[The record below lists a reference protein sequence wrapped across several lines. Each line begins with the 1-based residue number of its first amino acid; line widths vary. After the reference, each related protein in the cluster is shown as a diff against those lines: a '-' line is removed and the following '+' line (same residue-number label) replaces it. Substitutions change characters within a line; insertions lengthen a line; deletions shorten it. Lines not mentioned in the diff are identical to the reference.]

1 MPGVMKVDSWE
12 DRHSV
17 NSDYDPY
24 LVHKDQA
31 DLDMR
36 SSRSAYSNGYSSAD
50 QHSDFGAEEGPSYL
64 LEHLATFS
72 VGQQYALESPKDG
85 LRKLF
90 QMEKSKGIWT
100 QKMKMKLDRKWV
112 IIIDCE
118 NGDIVE
124 RFPMSLISDP
134 TAFTSDDPRELYNN
148 ILVFVV
154 QDDPTSSS
162 QQEHAEMHIFQCVRI
177 SAKEVVDDI
186 KAFMMG
192 KSRGRRSSHDRGS
205 GLPPPPNVAAP
216 EPPVN
221 GGINVREQVNIFNAA
236 AVSQGSPPPPSHG
249 PMLRGGPPPHDKIEA
264 HHVRGVAG
272 GYARESNDE
281 TSSTTSEKYERDVAI
296 LNHCFDDIERFI
308 ARLQHAAAAYRELER
323 RRKSRKNKKKDLGD
337 GMLSMR
343 AKPPPEREFVDILQK
358 FKLSFNLLAK
368 LKNHIHEPNSPELV
382 HFLFTP
388 LAVIVDAARDCG
400 RPGTGASL
408 AARVVSPLLT
418 RDALELLANCCTSKE
433 SDLWHSL
440 GDAWVVPRDMWKG
453 YESETYQP
461 VFSDGWAP
469 DCSGSDDQAPP
480 PAQPPRMRRRSQEEV
495 ELRDVPDYHAHRGNV
510 VSSQHDVDS
519 RYGGSDYLNERV
531 GASPYDRGF
540 SPRADHVERPGT
552 QTPSES
558 DLQDPRDQRSE
569 LSVDSMEAGDPQR
582 QWRAWADALRDQGA
596 KIVQVVY
603 PRTANNDKELT
614 VVRGEFLEILDD
626 SRKWWKTRNIR
637 GQVGHVPHTIVTAY
651 HSDDTGS
658 VGGYEHSSSR
668 ENYNRSPYPPGG
680 AFADMGLEGDS
691 SPPHELVGDS
701 MSSSGLGMGSPRGGG
716 PRQPPAPADWVRRER
731 QGKKET
737 YNESDPYGLVE
748 RNIPPAPPLPPPEPP
763 SRSASVVEDDG
774 AYDNYRPKSGQSDH
788 YVRHSSTGYDSEPRS
803 RHSATPRHSDE
814 YDATPE
820 SIRREYYRQGSEP
833 RGGRQEPARRSGEF
847 DDEPLPPPPSPYNDV
862 PLEPGNWTR
871 PNDSYSTKRSS
882 QLDAAS
888 PGPARHDYYAPPPPS
903 SDRDLRGR
911 ADDFQSARY
920 PPGHLDAAPV
930 PIRSNSY
937 AGNSEPR
944 SARSSSQSSSPIP
957 TPPPPPVGASADYYF
972 SGDLE
977 ARARRYDD
985 PESTRRPTSRHD
997 IPAAPLPHGVPQAGT
1012 VATPAMAVVAKGRR
1026 EGSSNY
1032 SRPASQ
1038 HEDTFDQELKLRV
1051 SLGPKSGKKWG
1062 KAAVASRA
1070 TYITPESTA
1079 EEVQAWLTAKD
1090 FNERVKSLCK
1100 ELTGEHM
1107 FALTKERLEEVLAV
1121 TEAAR
1126 LISHL
1131 TVQKNLCGYKPGGK
1145 DQLSEILQQR
1155 RNRVE
1160 AGVPA
1165 FEEPPKSPTTTTVVV
1180 VQPQQQAAA
1189 AAAASGNSATAAAAT
1204 PTAAAVTASAN

>member
-1 MPGVMKVDSWE
+1 MKVDSWE

-24 LVHKDQA
+24 LVHKERPDH
-31 DLDMR
+31 DMR
-36 SSRSAYSNGYSSAD
+36 SSRSAYSNGYSSD
-50 QHSDFGAEEGPSYL
+50 QHSDFGGPEDGPSYL

-118 NGDIVE
+118 NGDVVE

-154 QDDPTSSS
+154 QDDPVSGG
-162 QQEHAEMHIFQCVRI
+162 QPEHAEMHIFQCVRI

-186 KAFMMG
+186 KAFIMG
-192 KSRGRRSSHDRGS
+192 KSRARRGSHDRGS
-205 GLPPPPNVAAP
+205 GLPPPPSVAAP

-221 GGINVREQVNIFNAA
+221 GGGGGGINVREQVSIFN
-236 AVSQGSPPPPSHG
+236 AVSQGSPPPPSHLPP
-249 PMLRGGPPPHDKIEA
+249 PMVRGGGPPHDKLEAA
-264 HHVRGVAG
+264 HHPRAAG
-272 GYARESNDE
+272 GAGYVARESNDE

-400 RPGTGASL
+400 RPGTGATL
-408 AARVVSPLLT
+408 AARVVSPLLS

-453 YESETYQP
+453 YESESYQP

-469 DCSGSDDQAPP
+469 DCSGSDDQAPLP
-480 PAQPPRMRRRSQEEV
+480 PTAQPPRMRRRSQEEV
-495 ELRDVPDYHAHRGNV
+495 EFRDVPDYPPHRGGNV
-510 VSSQHDVDS
+510 VSSQHEVDS
-519 RYGGSDYLNERV
+519 RYGGSDYLSERV
-531 GASPYDRGF
+531 GPPPMQTSPYDRSF
-540 SPRADHVERPGT
+540 SPRDHMERPGT

-558 DLQDPRDQRSE
+558 DPRDQRSE
-569 LSVDSMEAGDPQR
+569 LSVDSMEGGPGDPQR

-596 KIVQVVY
+596 KLVQVVY

-637 GQVGHVPHTIVTAY
+637 GQVGHVPHTIVTPY
-651 HSDDTGS
+651 HADDSGS
-658 VGGYEHSSSR
+658 VGGGYERSSSR
-668 ENYNRSPYPPGG
+668 DNYSRSPYPPGG

-691 SPPHELVGDS
+691 SPAHHELGGDS
-701 MSSSGLGMGSPRGGG
+701 MSSSGVGSPRGGAGG

-731 QGKKET
+731 QGKKDAHHG
-737 YNESDPYGLVE
+737 SDPYASLE

-763 SRSASVVEDDG
+763 LQSSHASNVVEEDRRAHDE
-774 AYDNYRPKSGQSDH
+774 YRRPSTQSE
-788 YVRHSSTGYDSEPRS
+788 YSPRHSSGEYGAPPPFRRNSAPKRSSQYDETDQQARRDYYASHSPELEPRRWQDSE
-803 RHSATPRHSDE
+803 
-814 YDATPE
+814 
-820 SIRREYYRQGSEP
+820 
-833 RGGRQEPARRSGEF
+833 RRSGDF
-847 DDEPLPPPPSPYNDV
+847 DTLPPPPSSNELYYASDA
-862 PLEPGNWTR
+862 LTGRERTES
-871 PNDSYSTKRSS
+871 DRSS
-882 QLDAAS
+882 LRNSGDFDATAVHLRSERYPSPPPGSARRSGHFDAAGS
-888 PGPARHDYYAPPPPS
+888 ASQERTSFISRH
-903 SDRDLRGR
+903 
-911 ADDFQSARY
+911 
-920 PPGHLDAAPV
+920 
-930 PIRSNSY
+930 
-937 AGNSEPR
+937 SESH
-944 SARSSSQSSSPIP
+944 SARSSGQFDSTTP
-957 TPPPPPVGASADYYF
+957 TPPPPPAQMAVFDYSY
-972 SGDLE
+972 
-977 ARARRYDD
+977 RMPDD
-985 PESTRRPTSRHD
+985 SVRVQTRRDAPEAVPPPPPPVASRQSAY
-997 IPAAPLPHGVPQAGT
+997 PAVTEA
-1012 VATPAMAVVAKGRR
+1012 AVHRR
-1026 EGSSNY
+1026 EPTTSAPG
-1032 SRPASQ
+1032 PSQ
-1038 HEDTFDQELKLRV
+1038 REDAFDEELKLRV
-1051 SLGPKSGKKWG
+1051 SLGPKGGKKWG
-1062 KAAVASRA
+1062 KATAVAARA
-1070 TYITPESTA
+1070 AYITPESTA
-1079 EEVQAWLTAKD
+1079 EEVQAWLAAKD
-1090 FNERVKSLCK
+1090 FSDRVKGLCK
-1100 ELTGEHM
+1100 EFTGEHM
-1107 FALTKERLEEVLAV
+1107 FALTKERLEEALPQA
-1121 TEAAR
+1121 EASR
-1126 LISHL
+1126 MVSHL
-1131 TVQKNLCGYKPGGK
+1131 TVQKNLCGYKASDKGN
-1145 DQLSEILQQR
+1145 QLSEILEMR
-1155 RNRVE
+1155 RKRVE
-1160 AGVPA
+1160 AGAPA
-1165 FEEPPKSPTTTTVVV
+1165 FQETPKSPTTIAVV
-1180 VQPQQQAAA
+1180 
-1189 AAAASGNSATAAAAT
+1189 GAAAT
-1204 PTAAAVTASAN
+1204 KKTHGDGDGDS

>member
-1 MPGVMKVDSWE
+1 MAAMPGVMKVDSWE

-17 NSDYDPY
+17 SSDYDNY
-24 LVHKDQA
+24 LVHKDRA

-50 QHSDFGAEEGPSYL
+50 QHSDFGAEEAPSYF

-72 VGQQYALESPKDG
+72 VGQQYALETPKDG

-118 NGDIVE
+118 NGDVVE

-186 KAFMMG
+186 KAFIMG

-221 GGINVREQVNIFNAA
+221 GGGINVREQVSIFNAA

-249 PMLRGGPPPHDKIEA
+249 PMLRGGPPPHDKIDA
-264 HHVRGVAG
+264 HHARGG

-343 AKPPPEREFVDILQK
+343 AKPPPDREFVDILQK

-453 YESETYQP
+453 YESESYQP

-480 PAQPPRMRRRSQEEV
+480 PSQPPRMRRRSQEEV

-510 VSSQHDVDS
+510 VSSQHDIDS
-519 RYGGSDYLNERV
+519 RYGGSDYLSERV
-531 GASPYDRGF
+531 APLQASPYDRGF
-540 SPRADHVERPGT
+540 SPREHMERPGT

-558 DLQDPRDQRSE
+558 DIHDPRDQRSE
-569 LSVDSMEAGDPQR
+569 LSVDSMEAGGGDPQR
-582 QWRAWADALRDQGA
+582 QWRAWAEALRDQGA

-637 GQVGHVPHTIVTAY
+637 GQRLLTWALRAIPRHLMILG
-651 HSDDTGS
+651 
-658 VGGYEHSSSR
+658 
-668 ENYNRSPYPPGG
+668 
-680 AFADMGLEGDS
+680 
-691 SPPHELVGDS
+691 GDS

-737 YNESDPYGLVE
+737 YDENDPYGYME
-748 RNIPPAPPLPPPEPP
+748 RNIPPAPPMPPPEPP
-763 SRSASVVEDDG
+763 LRSSRAPSVVDDG
-774 AYDNYRPKSGQSDH
+774 ASDH
-788 YVRHSSTGYDSEPRS
+788 YRPPSRQSNQRHASSNGQDTEMRS
-803 RHSATPRHSDE
+803 RHNTVPMRSGQYDSMHELSRQESD
-814 YDATPE
+814 
-820 SIRREYYRQGSEP
+820 RQASHW
-833 RGGRQEPARRSGEF
+833 QEPARRSSHF
-847 DDEPLPPPPSPYNDV
+847 NDEALPP
-862 PLEPGNWTR
+862 T
-871 PNDSYSTKRSS
+871 
-882 QLDAAS
+882 
-888 PGPARHDYYAPPPPS
+888 
-903 SDRDLRGR
+903 
-911 ADDFQSARY
+911 
-920 PPGHLDAAPV
+920 
-930 PIRSNSY
+930 
-937 AGNSEPR
+937 SEPKR
-944 SARSSSQSSSPIP
+944 GCPPIVDS
-957 TPPPPPVGASADYYF
+957 TFGLAKNGVGQRQ
-972 SGDLE
+972 LQ
-977 ARARRYDD
+977 RVL
-985 PESTRRPTSRHD
+985 PTSR
-997 IPAAPLPHGVPQAGT
+997 Q
-1012 VATPAMAVVAKGRR
+1012 
-1026 EGSSNY
+1026 
-1032 SRPASQ
+1032 
-1038 HEDTFDQELKLRV
+1038 
-1051 SLGPKSGKKWG
+1051 SLQ
-1062 KAAVASRA
+1062 V
-1070 TYITPESTA
+1070 
-1079 EEVQAWLTAKD
+1079 EEVQAWLAAKD
-1090 FNERVKSLCK
+1090 FSDRVKGLCK

-1107 FALTKERLEEVLAV
+1107 FALTKERLEEVLAA

-1131 TVQKNLCGYKPGGK
+1131 TVQKNLCGYKPSGK
-1145 DQLSEILQQR
+1145 DQLSEILQMR
-1155 RNRVE
+1155 RNRVD

-1165 FEEPPKSPTTTTVVV
+1165 FEDAPRSPTTTL
-1180 VQPQQQAAA
+1180 QLLQAPLSDVSKLWNSSILNRPSTFILK
-1189 AAAASGNSATAAAAT
+1189 ASYTHSKK
-1204 PTAAAVTASAN
+1204 

>member
-1 MPGVMKVDSWE
+1 MAAMPGVMKVDSWE

-17 NSDYDPY
+17 SSEYDNY
-24 LVHKDQA
+24 LVHKDRT

-50 QHSDFGAEEGPSYL
+50 QHSDFGAEEAPSYF

-72 VGQQYALESPKDG
+72 VGQQYALETPKDG

-118 NGDIVE
+118 NGDVVE

-162 QQEHAEMHIFQCVRI
+162 QQEHSEMHIFQCVRI

-186 KAFMMG
+186 KAFIMG

-221 GGINVREQVNIFNAA
+221 GGGINVREQVSIFNAA

-249 PMLRGGPPPHDKIEA
+249 PMLRGGPPPHDKIDA
-264 HHVRGVAG
+264 HHARGI
-272 GYARESNDE
+272 GYTRESNDE

-343 AKPPPEREFVDILQK
+343 AKPPPDREFVDILQK

-453 YESETYQP
+453 YESESYQP

-480 PAQPPRMRRRSQEEV
+480 PSQPPRMRRRSQEEV
-495 ELRDVPDYHAHRGNV
+495 ELRDVPDYHPHRGNV
-510 VSSQHDVDS
+510 VSSQHDIDS
-519 RYGGSDYLNERV
+519 RYGGSDYLSERV
-531 GASPYDRGF
+531 APLQASPYDRGF
-540 SPRADHVERPGT
+540 SPRDHMERPGA

-558 DLQDPRDQRSE
+558 DIHDPRDQRSE
-569 LSVDSMEAGDPQR
+569 LSVDSMEAGGGDPQR
-582 QWRAWADALRDQGA
+582 QWRAWAEALRDQGA

-637 GQVGHVPHTIVTAY
+637 GQVGHVPHTIVTPY
-651 HSDDTGS
+651 HLDDSGS
-658 VGGYEHSSSR
+658 VGYERSSSR

-691 SPPHELVGDS
+691 SPPHDLGGDS

-737 YNESDPYGLVE
+737 YDENNPYGYVE
-748 RNIPPAPPLPPPEPP
+748 RNIPPAPPMPPPEPP
-763 SRSASVVEDDG
+763 LCSSRAPSVVDDG
-774 AYDNYRPKSGQSDH
+774 ASDH
-788 YVRHSSTGYDSEPRS
+788 YRPPSHQSNQRYASSNGQDTDIRS
-803 RHSATPRHSDE
+803 RHDTVPMHSGQHDSMHE
-814 YDATPE
+814 F
-820 SIRREYYRQGSEP
+820 SQREFDRQASDW
-833 RGGRQEPARRSGEF
+833 QEPARHSSHF
-847 DDEPLPPPPSPYNDV
+847 DDEALPPPPSRNESV
-862 PLEPGNWTR
+862 LPL
-871 PNDSYSTKRSS
+871 SI
-882 QLDAAS
+882 
-888 PGPARHDYYAPPPPS
+888 RHSGQYDGEFHV
-903 SDRDLRGR
+903 RG
-911 ADDFQSARY
+911 
-920 PPGHLDAAPV
+920 
-930 PIRSNSY
+930 
-937 AGNSEPR
+937 SEPW
-944 SARSSSQSSSPIP
+944 SARSSSNFDSLTP
-957 TPPPPPVGASADYYF
+957 TPPPPPQAVSVEYCGSKSF
-972 SGDLE
+972 GM
-977 ARARRYDD
+977 ARSRYDD
-985 PESTRRPTSRHD
+985 PSTTHHSTS
-997 IPAAPLPHGVPQAGT
+997 
-1012 VATPAMAVVAKGRR
+1012 
-1026 EGSSNY
+1026 
-1032 SRPASQ
+1032 SQ
-1038 HEDTFDQELKLRV
+1038 HDAPATQPTPPLAPVESSASVPLEAPSQHASASSARPITKPAKREDTFDEELKLRV
-1051 SLGPKSGKKWG
+1051 SLGTKAGKKWG
-1062 KAAVASRA
+1062 RATAVAARA
-1070 TYITPESTA
+1070 TYITPESTV
-1079 EEVQAWLTAKD
+1079 EEVQAWLVAKD
-1090 FNERVKSLCK
+1090 FSDRVKGLCK

-1107 FALTKERLEEVLAV
+1107 FALTKERLEEVLAA

-1126 LISHL
+1126 LLSHL
-1131 TVQKNLCGYKPGGK
+1131 TVQKNLCGYKPSGK
-1145 DQLSEILQQR
+1145 DQLSEILQMR
-1155 RNRVE
+1155 RNRVD
-1160 AGVPA
+1160 AGMSA
-1165 FEEPPKSPTTTTVVV
+1165 FEDAPRSPTTTVVV
-1180 VQPQQQAAA
+1180 LQKQH
-1189 AAAASGNSATAAAAT
+1189 SATSDSKVPTTVGVNTAAT
-1204 PTAAAVTASAN
+1204 ATTSTVQ

>member
-17 NSDYDPY
+17 SSDYDNY
-24 LVHKDQA
+24 LVHKDRA

-50 QHSDFGAEEGPSYL
+50 QHSDFGAEEAPSYF

-72 VGQQYALESPKDG
+72 VGQQYALETPKDG

-118 NGDIVE
+118 NGDVVE

-192 KSRGRRSSHDRGS
+192 KSRGRRGSHDRGS

-221 GGINVREQVNIFNAA
+221 GGGINVREQVSIFNAA

-249 PMLRGGPPPHDKIEA
+249 PMLRGGPPPHDKIDA
-264 HHVRGVAG
+264 HHARGG

-343 AKPPPEREFVDILQK
+343 AKPPPDREFVDILQK

-453 YESETYQP
+453 YESESYQP

-480 PAQPPRMRRRSQEEV
+480 PSQPPRMRRRSQEEV

-510 VSSQHDVDS
+510 VSSQHDMDS
-519 RYGGSDYLNERV
+519 RYGGSDYLSERV
-531 GASPYDRGF
+531 GQLQASPYDRGF
-540 SPRADHVERPGT
+540 SPRDHMERPGT

-558 DLQDPRDQRSE
+558 DIHDPRDQRSE
-569 LSVDSMEAGDPQR
+569 LSVDSMEAGAGDPQR
-582 QWRAWADALRDQGA
+582 QWRAWAEALRDQGA

-651 HSDDTGS
+651 HPDDTGS
-658 VGGYEHSSSR
+658 VGYERSSSR

-691 SPPHELVGDS
+691 SPPHDLGGDS
-701 MSSSGLGMGSPRGGG
+701 LSSSGLGMGSPRGGG

-731 QGKKET
+731 QGKKEMHDE
-737 YNESDPYGLVE
+737 NDPYGYVE
-748 RNIPPAPPLPPPEPP
+748 RNIPPAPPMPPPEPP
-763 SRSASVVEDDG
+763 LHSSRAPSIVDDG
-774 AYDNYRPKSGQSDH
+774 ASDH
-788 YVRHSSTGYDSEPRS
+788 YRPTSRQSILRHASSNEQDTEMRNRHDIVQVHTGQYEPELSQHEFNRQL
-803 RHSATPRHSDE
+803 SD
-814 YDATPE
+814 
-820 SIRREYYRQGSEP
+820 RRE
-833 RGGRQEPARRSGEF
+833 PAHRSSHF
-847 DDEPLPPPPSPYNDV
+847 DDDMLPPPPSQHEDV
-862 PLEPGNWTR
+862 LLSSTR
-871 PNDSYSTKRSS
+871 HSGQY
-882 QLDAAS
+882 DAE
-888 PGPARHDYYAPPPPS
+888 
-903 SDRDLRGR
+903 LRTIG
-911 ADDFQSARY
+911 
-920 PPGHLDAAPV
+920 
-930 PIRSNSY
+930 
-937 AGNSEPR
+937 SEPH
-944 SARSSSQSSSPIP
+944 STRSSSNFDSSTP
-957 TPPPPPVGASADYYF
+957 TPPPPPQVASSEYYA
-972 SGDLE
+972 S
-977 ARARRYDD
+977 
-985 PESTRRPTSRHD
+985 
-997 IPAAPLPHGVPQAGT
+997 
-1012 VATPAMAVVAKGRR
+1012 
-1026 EGSSNY
+1026 GSSNMAQ
-1032 SRPASQ
+1032 SRYNDFNAMRHSSRRDAPMTQLPTPLPPTEPSTPGTSEASRQ
-1038 HEDTFDQELKLRV
+1038 HESASSAQPPTKAVQREDTFDEELKLRV
-1051 SLGPKSGKKWG
+1051 SLGPKAGKKWG
-1062 KAAVASRA
+1062 RATAVAARA
-1070 TYITPESTA
+1070 AYITPESTA
-1079 EEVQAWLTAKD
+1079 EEVQDWLTAKD
-1090 FNERVKSLCK
+1090 FSDRVKCLCK

-1107 FALTKERLEEVLAV
+1107 FALTKERLEEVLAAQ
-1121 TEAAR
+1121 EAAR

-1131 TVQKNLCGYKPGGK
+1131 TVQKNLCGYKPSGK
-1145 DQLSEILQQR
+1145 DQLSEILQMR

-1165 FEEPPKSPTTTTVVV
+1165 FEDAPRSPTTTVVV
-1180 VQPQQQAAA
+1180 LQKQ
-1189 AAAASGNSATAAAAT
+1189 NSAKSDPKAPANAGVESAAT
-1204 PTAAAVTASAN
+1204 TSTSTNQ

>member
-1 MPGVMKVDSWE
+1 MAAMPGVMKVDSWE

-17 NSDYDPY
+17 SSDYDPY
-24 LVHKDQA
+24 LVHKDRA

-50 QHSDFGAEEGPSYL
+50 QHSDFGAEEAPSYL

-72 VGQQYALESPKDG
+72 VGQQYALETPKDG

-100 QKMKMKLDRKWV
+100 QKMKLKLDRKWV

-118 NGDIVE
+118 NGDVVE

-192 KSRGRRSSHDRGS
+192 KSRGRHSSHDRGS

-221 GGINVREQVNIFNAA
+221 GGINVREQVSIFNAA

-249 PMLRGGPPPHDKIEA
+249 PMHRGGPPPHDKIEA
-264 HHVRGVAG
+264 HHARGG

-343 AKPPPEREFVDILQK
+343 AKPPPDREFVDILQK

-453 YESETYQP
+453 YESESYQP

-480 PAQPPRMRRRSQEEV
+480 PSQPPRMRRRSQEEV

-510 VSSQHDVDS
+510 VSSQHDMDS
-519 RYGGSDYLNERV
+519 RYGGSDYLNERMP
-531 GASPYDRGF
+531 GPLQASPYDRGF
-540 SPRADHVERPGT
+540 SPRDHMERPGT

-569 LSVDSMEAGDPQR
+569 LSVDSMEAGGGDPQR
-582 QWRAWADALRDQGA
+582 QWRAWAEALRDQGA
-596 KIVQVVY
+596 KVVQVVY

-637 GQVGHVPHTIVTAY
+637 GQVGHVPHTIVTTY
-651 HSDDTGS
+651 HADDSGS
-658 VGGYEHSSSR
+658 VGYERSSSR
-668 ENYNRSPYPPGG
+668 ENYDRSPYPPGG

-691 SPPHELVGDS
+691 SPPHDLGGDS

-737 YNESDPYGLVE
+737 YEENDPYEYME
-748 RNIPPAPPLPPPEPP
+748 RNIPPAPPIPPPEPP
-763 SRSASVVEDDG
+763 LRSSRAPSLVDDG
-774 AYDNYRPKSGQSDH
+774 VSDH
-788 YVRHSSTGYDSEPRS
+788 YRLTSTQSHQRHASSSGQDVEVRSQHDTMQIHTSQYHS
-803 RHSATPRHSDE
+803 
-814 YDATPE
+814 TPE
-820 SIRREYYRQGSEP
+820 FTRHEFSRQVSDH
-833 RGGRQEPARRSGEF
+833 QESARRSGPF
-847 DDEPLPPPPSPYNDV
+847 DDEALPPPPNQHDTNLLVS
-862 PLEPGNWTR
+862 TR
-871 PNDSYSTKRSS
+871 PSDQYDT
-882 QLDAAS
+882 DFH
-888 PGPARHDYYAPPPPS
+888 AR
-903 SDRDLRGR
+903 G
-911 ADDFQSARY
+911 F
-920 PPGHLDAAPV
+920 
-930 PIRSNSY
+930 
-937 AGNSEPR
+937 EPH
-944 SARSSSQSSSPIP
+944 SARSSSHFEQSTP
-957 TPPPPPVGASADYYF
+957 TPPPPPLAGSTDYYA
-972 SGDLE
+972 SGSSDL
-977 ARARRYDD
+977 AQRRYDN
-985 PESTRRPTSRHD
+985 PSSAHRSTQHNASAMQLPPPPPPVEPSSSVVSGAPRRHESASSAQP
-997 IPAAPLPHGVPQAGT
+997 PAKAAH
-1012 VATPAMAVVAKGRR
+1012 R
-1026 EGSSNY
+1026 
-1032 SRPASQ
+1032 
-1038 HEDTFDQELKLRV
+1038 EDTFDEELKLRV
-1051 SLGPKSGKKWG
+1051 SLGTKAGKKWG
-1062 KAAVASRA
+1062 RATAVAASA
-1070 TYITPESTA
+1070 IYITPESTV

-1090 FNERVKSLCK
+1090 FSDRVKGLCK

-1145 DQLSEILQQR
+1145 DQLSEILQMR
-1155 RNRVE
+1155 RNRVD

-1165 FEEPPKSPTTTTVVV
+1165 FKDVPRSPTTTVVV
-1180 VQPQQQAAA
+1180 MQKQHSTTSDVTTPTVAGAET
-1189 AAAASGNSATAAAAT
+1189 ASTTTSATQ
-1204 PTAAAVTASAN
+1204 